1 MSALISENFRIF
13 NAQQFLESLSEG
25 ANDQDPAKSRMYF
38 FVGRSDPWNSYLEI
52 YNVGGTA
59 AFAVGDSIYDAG
71 ASGATAYGST
81 TFAATV
87 VAVYP
92 NSLLVNNPTPAAA
105 VPGVG
110 NVIKGYSGGS
120 DTGAEAE
127 AGVYRIADE
136 QNAPAPLDNQE
147 EKFNVY
153 REIIGAKRIESS
165 NVISVVPRVNW
176 NTALNPTFD
185 MYKPD
190 YSAVPSTG
198 GSAKQTTTGQT
209 SLGAAK
215 LYVMNTNYEVFK
227 CIYNKEDLAPGTN
240 TASDMPVTS
249 ANYANGV
256 YTGPNDGYRWKYL
269 YTMTTQ
275 QVMDFLS
282 SDFMPI
288 GTYAGPAA
296 VDGAIDTIFVSATG
310 SGLPANKTGASA
322 LYAPILGDGTGG
334 IAKFETDGSG
344 TITSAEVH
352 AAGTGYTYAAIALE
366 TGTGTGAGGDAYG
379 VFSDSALATSETI
392 AAAARG
398 ELEAIIPPQG
408 GHGSNLA
415 QEMNAKRVMV
425 NVRLTYDEGQGD
437 FPVENEFR
445 RIGII
450 RDPLQWGSTS
460 FLATNTASGV
470 YAVRVTGTGLS
481 DSSFGGDN
489 IIQQTVTG
497 GTAKGSV
504 VSWELDDSSTTSGVL
519 KYYQSPELHK
529 DAGIVRAFESNAANA
544 IVDQG
549 TNGSVNVATTSTETV
564 RGVTFAA
571 GLANPEIKTNS
582 GELVYIEN
590 RRLITRSADQ
600 IEDIKLVIEF

>member
-1 MSALISENFRIF
+1 
-13 NAQQFLESLSEG
+13 
-25 ANDQDPAKSRMYF
+25 MYF

-59 AFAVGDSIYDAG
+59 AFAVGDTVYDAG
-71 ASGATAYGST
+71 VSGATAYGST
-81 TFAATV
+81 TWAATV
-87 VAVYP
+87 VSVNP
-92 NSLLVNNPTPAAA
+92 NSLLVTSPTPALAS
-105 VPGVG
+105 PGLG
-110 NVIKGYSGGS
+110 NVIKGYLGGS

-136 QNAPAPLDNQE
+136 QNAPSPLDNQE
-147 EKFNVY
+147 EKFRIY

-176 NTALNPTFD
+176 NTALNPVFD

-190 YSAVPSTG
+190 YSASPATG
-198 GSAKQTTTGQT
+198 GSAKQTSTGQN
-209 SLGAAK
+209 SLSTAK
-215 LYVMNTNYEVFK
+215 MYVMNTNYEVFK

-288 GTYAGPAA
+288 GTYSGPVA
-296 VDGAIDTIFVSATG
+296 VDGAIDTIYVSAAG

-334 IAKFETDGSG
+334 IVKFETDGAG
-344 TITSAEVH
+344 AITSATVH
-352 AAGTGYTYAAIALE
+352 AAGTGYTYASIALV

-379 VFSDSALATSETI
+379 VFSDATLATAETI
-392 AAAARG
+392 TSARG
-398 ELEAIIPPQG
+398 ALEPIIPPQG
-408 GHGSNLA
+408 GHGYNLA

-460 FLATNTASGV
+460 FLSTNTASGV
-470 YAVRVTGTGLS
+470 YALRVTGTGLS
-481 DSSFGGDN
+481 DSSFGPDN
-489 IIQQTVTG
+489 IITQSVAG
-497 GTAKGSV
+497 GVAKGSV
-504 VSWELDDSSTTSGVL
+504 VSWELDNGSTSTGVL
-519 KYYQSPELHK
+519 KYYQSPDLHT
-529 DAGIVRAFESNAANA
+529 DAGKVRAFESNAANA
-544 IVDQG
+544 VTDSG
-549 TNGSVNVATTSTETV
+549 TNASVNVATTSTDTV